1 MKTDLLLLSQ
11 EETHPFY
18 SPVNSYF
25 LEPLLAPPALPLGKF
40 SAAPPLGLTLL
51 ATAANAAGLRAV
63 PLYNFFSSEKEKA
76 RLVAELENKPFAA
89 GISTTHTFRP
99 ETAREI
105 TDLVKKLSPGTH
117 LVVGGPGAEWR
128 PALRPPG
135 CYTVAGPGEETLPEL
150 LAALK
155 AGTDPGLVPGVI
167 LPGADAPGRPRAAAP
182 MEAQPRPDWGLYPAP
197 PSGVAVQ
204 GSRGC
209 RRRCGFCSY
218 SAPYAARSAASVLAE
233 LRANR
238 DRWGIRRF
246 RFTDSDLTCDPARA
260 LELCRG
266 LAADGDFSWPCF
278 ARADGLLTPGLAEA
292 MRRAGCLWVF
302 IGAES
307 GSDEILRRMDKGCT
321 TAELRE
327 GVAAARAAGLGVHGN
342 FVTGYPGE
350 TRATLAE
357 TLAFAKTSGFDTVY
371 FSPFQVRSP
380 GIPALAQGG
389 LELSGEGW
397 RHATMSSEE
406 MLKYTQALLREFS
419 ADPAAPPPGSEA
431 LFLLFSEL
439 SPGAFRSG
447 ALDFFGAFK
456 RWHAGGPGDKAAA
469 RRTMEKYL

>member
-1 MKTDLLLLSQ
+1 MTTDLLLLSQ

-18 SPVNSYF
+18 SAVNSYF
-25 LEPLLAPPALPLGKF
+25 LEPLLAEGLQLAKF

-51 ATAANAAGLRAV
+51 ATAANARGLRAV
-63 PLYNFFSSEKEKA
+63 PLYNFFSLETEKA
-76 RLVAELENKPFAA
+76 RLICALEKKPFAA

-99 ETAREI
+99 ETARAI
-105 TDLVKKLSPGTH
+105 ADLIRRLSPETH
-117 LVVGGPGAEWR
+117 LIAGGPGAAWH
-128 PALRPPG
+128 PALRPAG
-135 CYTVAGPGEETLPEL
+135 CWTVAGPGEDVLPEL
-150 LAALK
+150 VAALK

-167 LPGADAPGRPRAAAP
+167 RPGEAGPAVPRAAAP
-182 MEAQPRPDWGLYPAP
+182 IEAQPRPDWGLYPAP
-197 PSGVAVQ
+197 PPGVAVQ

-209 RRRCGFCSY
+209 PRSCGFCSY

-233 LRANR
+233 LRENR

-246 RFTDSDLTCDPARA
+246 RFTDSDFACDPARA

-266 LAADGDFSWPCF
+266 LAEDGDFSWTCF
-278 ARADGLLTPGLAEA
+278 ARADSLLAPGLAAA

-307 GSDEILRRMDKGCT
+307 GSDEILRAMNKGCT
-321 TAELRE
+321 TAALRE
-327 GVAAARAAGLGVHGN
+327 GIAAARAAGLGTHGN

-350 TRATLAE
+350 TRATLAA
-357 TLAFAKTSGFDTVY
+357 TLAFARTAGLDTVY

-389 LELSGEGW
+389 LTLEGGGW

-419 ADPAAPPPGSEA
+419 ADQTAPPPGSEA
-431 LFLLFSEL
+431 LFLLFADAAPDEFK
-439 SPGAFRSG
+439 GG
-447 ALDFFGAFK
+447 VLDFFGAFK
-456 RWHAGGPGDKAAA
+456 KWHAGGPADKAAA
-469 RRTMEKYL
+469 ARTMGKYL

>member
-1 MKTDLLLLSQ
+1 MTTDLLLLSQ

-18 SPVNSYF
+18 SAVNSYF
-25 LEPLLAPPALPLGKF
+25 LEPLFAPPSLPLDKF

-51 ATAANAAGLRAV
+51 ATAANARGLRAL
-63 PLYNFFSSEKEKA
+63 PLYNFFSREREKA
-76 RLVAELENKPFAA
+76 RLLAELEKQPFAA

-99 ETAREI
+99 ETLSAVAK
-105 TDLVKKLSPGTH
+105 LVKKISPKTH
-117 LVVGGPGAEWR
+117 LIAGGPGAEWR
-128 PALRPPG
+128 SSLRLPG
-135 CYTVAGPGEETLPEL
+135 CYTVAGPGEVSLPKL
-150 LAALK
+150 VAALK
-155 AGTDPGLVPGVI
+155 AGADPGLVPGVI
-167 LPGADAPGRPRAAAP
+167 TPGEAAP
-182 MEAQPRPDWGLYPAP
+182 AKPPAADLMEALPAPDWGLYPEAP
-197 PSGVAVQ
+197 AGVAVQ

-209 RRRCGFCSY
+209 SRSCGFCSY
-218 SAPYAARSAASVLAE
+218 SAPYAVRSAAAVLAE
-233 LRANR
+233 LKSNR

-246 RFTDSDLTCDPARA
+246 RFTDSDFACDPARA

-266 LAADGDFSWPCF
+266 LADDGGFSWTCF
-278 ARADGLLTPGLAEA
+278 ARADSLLYPGLAAA

-307 GSDEILRRMDKGCT
+307 GSDEILRAMNKGCT
-321 TAELRE
+321 AAILRE
-327 GVAAARAAGLGVHGN
+327 GIAAARAAGLGTHGN

-357 TLAFAKTSGFDTVY
+357 TLAFARTSGLDTVY

-389 LELSGEGW
+389 LARAGEGW

-406 MLKYTQALLREFS
+406 MLKYTQALLRELA

-431 LFLLFSEL
+431 LFLLFADAA
-439 SPGAFRSG
+439 PGEFRSSV
-447 ALDFFGAFK
+447 LDFFGAFK
-456 RWHAGGPGDKAAA
+456 RWHAGDKAAA